1 ERQIVGE
8 IHDLTHLDPGRRL
21 ELVRGDDRAW
31 ARLDDVTIDP
41 EILKLLLE
49 DGGVGLEL
57 LARPAPLGRGRW
69 REQADRR
76 ELERLGSLVAE
87 VERFLPSEPLFPQA
101 RLRPRPL
108 LPHPLLSGPPFPAKR
123 ALPPRGRPSAAPAPP
138 RPVGGGTP
146 PLEART
152 THAALRWHRPPPS
165 NPLSPCPRGAT
176 AACAPRAR
184 ATPRRRRSA

>member
-76 ELERLGSLVAE
+76 ELERFRSLVAE
-87 VERFLPSEPLFPQA
+87 VGRFLPNE
-101 RLRPRPL
+101 PL
-108 LPHPLLSGPPFPAKR
+108 LPR
-123 ALPPRGRPSAAPAPP
+123 AGLRPPRRLHAHLRTGRRRPTP
-138 RPVGGGTP
+138 RPP
-146 PLEART
+146 
-152 THAALRWHRPPPS
+152 
-165 NPLSPCPRGAT
+165 T
-176 AACAPRAR
+176 AARAGA
-184 ATPRRRRSA
+184 AT